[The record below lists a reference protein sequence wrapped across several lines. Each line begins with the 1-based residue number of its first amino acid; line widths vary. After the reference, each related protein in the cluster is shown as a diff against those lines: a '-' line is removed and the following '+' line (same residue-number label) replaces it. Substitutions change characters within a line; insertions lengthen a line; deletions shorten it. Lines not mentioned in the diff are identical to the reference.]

1 MPCAQAATHLSFTHS
16 LEIFMDNSSFPSSDR
31 STGSGQGGSTYSSTA
46 AEPGGLGMGST
57 GSMGGSGGMGSSHAR
72 ETVDRAKDS
81 AHSTVD
87 RLAST
92 ARDWAGRLDERTQGL
107 TDMPTR
113 ALDYSRHTVQERPVQ
128 AILLAMLVGYVIGRF
143 SGGRSTHHVEY

>member
-1 MPCAQAATHLSFTHS
+1 MPCTQAATHLSFTHS
-16 LEIFMDNSSFPSSDR
+16 LEIFMDNSSFPSSNR

-46 AEPGGLGMGST
+46 AEPAGLGT
-57 GSMGGSGGMGSSHAR
+57 GSMGGSGGMGSSPAR

-128 AILLAMLVGYVIGRF
+128 AMLLAMLLGYVVGRF
-143 SGGRSTHHVEY
+143 SGGRSTHHVEH